1 LTLSVVTGASGFVGG
16 ILIAEL
22 LAQGRAVRGVDLR
35 RAPNL
40 DGLDIDW
47 CEADVTDPATLPRAL
62 EDAGTVFHLA
72 AIISI
77 SGDQGGRVRAVN
89 VDGAG
94 NVAKAALQA
103 GVRRYVHCSS
113 VHAFDLAAT
122 EGAVSETSPRS
133 TDERLP
139 AYDRSKAA
147 GESAVREVVAQGLD
161 GVIVNPTGV
170 IGPGDHV
177 PSRMGHV
184 FTAMFKGTIPATVGG
199 AFDWIDARDVVAS
212 MLAAEAR
219 GRTGESYLLLGHR
232 ASMGALAGIVEQVS
246 GVSAPRLR
254 VPMRLADAVAPL
266 AESVARR
273 RGQPLLFTR
282 EALHALKSD
291 PTVDGSKARTELG
304 HEPRPL
310 HESVADIG
318 AWFREQGIL
327 RVG

>member
-1 LTLSVVTGASGFVGG
+1 VTLSVVTGASGFVGG
-16 ILIAEL
+16 ILVAEL
-22 LAQGRAVRGVDLR
+22 LAQGRAVRGVDLW

-40 DGLDIDW
+40 EGLDIDW
-47 CEADVTDPATLPRAL
+47 READVTDPTTLPHAL
-62 EDAGTVFHLA
+62 EGADTVFHLA

-94 NVAKAALQA
+94 NVARAALQA
-103 GVRRYVHCSS
+103 GVRRHVHCSS
-113 VHAFDLAAT
+113 VHAFDLAAIKGPVT
-122 EGAVSETSPRS
+122 EASPRS

-147 GESAVREVVAQGLD
+147 GEAAVREVVAQGLD

-170 IGPGDHV
+170 IGPGDHA

-184 FTAMFKGTIPATVGG
+184 FVAMFRGKIPATVGG
-199 AFDWIDARDVVAS
+199 AFDWVDARDVVAS
-212 MLAAEAR
+212 MLVAEAR
-219 GRTGESYLLLGHR
+219 GRTGESYLLPGHR
-232 ASMGALAGIVEQVS
+232 ASMGELAGVVEQVS
-246 GVSAPRLR
+246 GVRAPRLR
-254 VPMRLADAVAPL
+254 VPMRLADAVTPL

-273 RGQPLLFTR
+273 RRQPLLFTR

-291 PTVDGSKARTELG
+291 PAVDGSKARTELG

-310 HESVADIG
+310 HESVADIE
-318 AWFREQGIL
+318 AWFREQGDL
-327 RVG
+327 KAG